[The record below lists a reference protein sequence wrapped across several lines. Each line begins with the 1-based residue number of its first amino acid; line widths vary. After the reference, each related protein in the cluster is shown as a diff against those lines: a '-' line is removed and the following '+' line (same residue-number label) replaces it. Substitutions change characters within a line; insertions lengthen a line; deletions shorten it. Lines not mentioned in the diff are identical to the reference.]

1 MSETEQSI
9 TPPSQPTRSMIDD
22 VVNRMVGDIQDHQIV
37 AARERVATLRQQYP
51 EATSGELADMLIRR
65 RCIDAGLIGLASTA
79 PALIPGIGSTMAM
92 TAGMLTDIRKTMEL
106 QQGLTLELA
115 ALHDRTLSPTDRRN
129 LIMLVTGIDS
139 SNKLLVKT
147 GTSLAAKFTA
157 RLGSRLAIRALPIAG
172 MATSAGVNVVA
183 TYLVGHRALAYFQL
197 GPEAITDWQES
208 LRALS
213 GVDERKLA
221 SWLGETFSQFRHSA
235 GEQGQRVINAFSY
248 AGSTVGAFAYAQ
260 IGRITH
266 RNSKQ

>member
-9 TPPSQPTRSMIDD
+9 TPAAQPTRSMIDD

-79 PALIPGIGSTMAM
+79 PALIPGVGSTVAM
-92 TAGMLTDIRKTMEL
+92 TAGMLIDVQKTMKI
-106 QQGLTLELA
+106 QRGLTLEIA
-115 ALHDRTLSPTDRRN
+115 AIQNRTLSPIDRRN
-129 LIMLVTGIDS
+129 LIMLVTGVDS

-147 GTSLAAKFTA
+147 GTELATKFAA
-157 RLGSRLAIRALPIAG
+157 RIGSRLAIKALPVVG
-172 MATSAGVNVVA
+172 MATSAGVNVVG

-197 GPEAITDWQES
+197 GPEAMADWHES

-221 SWLGETFSQFRHSA
+221 SWLGETFSQFRHIA

-248 AGSTVGAFAYAQ
+248 AGSTAGAFAYAQ

-266 RNSKQ
+266 RERK